1 MSDSINNHPAIK
13 SRLVT
18 ESEKKHKLTIEPLI
32 PGFGYTIGNSL
43 RRVLL
48 SAIPGFAVT
57 KIKINDITHEYQVI
71 DGVVEDAI
79 EVILNLKLLRV
90 KILNDDE
97 KVTLVLTKSVD
108 GDIFASDFE
117 TNGKVQIINP
127 ELFICSLDKNSN
139 ITIEIEIT
147 RGIGYLSN
155 EQIKFADN
163 ANPFDI
169 FVDALFSPVSN
180 VSLNVEQV
188 RVGDKTNFDKVEIIF
203 DIDKTVEAPDIVN
216 YALDLIV
223 DMLKNIKSSLG
234 TEVVLSADTKGE
246 KSIDNSVITKS
257 NDIDLPKKIT
267 NILVKNNIH
276 DNDQLID
283 RIKDISDFPGITEK
297 SMILINDYIET
308 LK

>member
-188 RVGDKTNFDKVEIIF
+188 RVGDKTNFDKVEITF

>member
-1 MSDSINNHPAIK
+1 MLDSINNHPAIK

-18 ESEKKHKLTIEPLI
+18 ESEKQHKLTIEPLI

-97 KVTLVLTKSVD
+97 KVTLILTKSVE

-117 TNGKVQIINP
+117 TNGKVEIINP
-127 ELFICSLDKNSN
+127 ELFICSLDKNGN
-139 ITIEIEIT
+139 VTIEIEIT
-147 RGIGYLSN
+147 RGVGYLSN

-188 RVGDKTNFDKVEIIF
+188 RVGDKTNFDKVEITF
-203 DIDKTVEAPDIVN
+203 DTDKTVEAPDIVN

-234 TEVVLSADTKGE
+234 TEVVSADDTKDE
-246 KSIDNSVITKS
+246 KSVDDSIITKS
-257 NDIDLPKKIT
+257 NAIDLPKKIT

-276 DNDQLID
+276 DNDQLIY
-283 RIKDISDFPGITEK
+283 RIKDISEFPGITEK
-297 SMILINDYIET
+297 SVILINDYIET